1 MTTTATGIT
10 IERTLAAGIQ
20 RVYDAWTKPELMVR
34 WYCPNPALDLTAEA
48 DLRVGGDWVV
58 AMGPNVVRGSYTE
71 LDEPRLIAFTW
82 KWDFDDGT
90 PTHVRVELTEAG
102 EGTRLVLRHTGF
114 ASAEDV
120 ANHAEGWEGCVERLP
135 GLLASQSPA

>member
-58 AMGPNVVRGSYTE
+58 
-71 LDEPRLIAFTW
+71 
-82 KWDFDDGT
+82 
-90 PTHVRVELTEAG
+90 
-102 EGTRLVLRHTGF
+102 LRHTGF